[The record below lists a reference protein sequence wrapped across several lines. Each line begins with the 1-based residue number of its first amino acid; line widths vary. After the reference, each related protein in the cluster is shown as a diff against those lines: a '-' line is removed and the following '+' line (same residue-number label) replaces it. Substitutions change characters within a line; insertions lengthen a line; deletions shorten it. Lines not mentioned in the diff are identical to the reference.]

1 MIVSTD
7 DICEWL
13 TNFQSKVNEIVGN
26 DSIQFTM
33 DIWKPGSRSCTLVP
47 GKVKVVGTD
56 AFPYL
61 DSQMMFDGDNN
72 LCFECYSKP
81 GYQTKYLNMMSTH
94 TAANKRSIPRGVSI
108 RLAGLTTRT
117 KENEQKSLSTL
128 YPKVHEAMKKS
139 GLLKGD
145 ATLPKLGT
153 ILDKRM
159 EERMASEMRKEERK
173 KDKRNV
179 YLMVRHSGVWRTPLH
194 RTANKLREKYNLKW
208 LRVRMVYKRHQNL
221 KEMLL
226 GDIATKV
233 MRDIEEAGYLKK
245 TSKKLCHCR
254 PSFKIDGRCPYD
266 DQCETT
272 GVIYKISCKCCE
284 AFYIGKTQRSLKSRC
299 QEHYQ
304 GTGKFLNKKL
314 QLQRRLNEQLAPPIV
329 DSPALSSGSIGSTNR
344 DDSSSLNEGWSHLNE
359 ELTPRQIG
367 RFRTPRVRPP
377 MRSIMTRSRSRALA
391 SEPQPPPTT
400 QPTPATG
407 MEHLQAF
414 ISLYENN
421 PFDSASQPINPPPVI
436 YEDRQLEAED
446 SSLGS
451 SVSSTHPA
459 NLTNN
464 PRYQLTN
471 QPTSPLSSLSGSEG
485 RGGSSQSSPRSND
498 SMNTFDRQ
506 FRGAF
511 GMEEHEINQLEDSAR
526 RVETYLRP
534 MLEPEYAKITS
545 VSNLSKHMW
554 SHAKNMEFAKP
565 GELYSWIRSNW
576 KVEVL
581 HKGSKI
587 NNMKTAGTKNCQ
599 LCMKERVE
607 LFHAFSK
614 RSQTCKLM
622 NSKNELYGQCSCKT
636 RFLRL
641 QAVGNEG
648 TDEAID

>member
-1 MIVSTD
+1 M
-7 DICEWL
+7 
-13 TNFQSKVNEIVGN
+13 
-26 DSIQFTM
+26 
-33 DIWKPGSRSCTLVP
+33 
-47 GKVKVVGTD
+47 
-56 AFPYL
+56 
-61 DSQMMFDGDNN
+61 QM
-72 LCFECYSKP
+72 L
-81 GYQTKYLNMMSTH
+81 
-94 TAANKRSIPRGVSI
+94 R
-108 RLAGLTTRT
+108 
-117 KENEQKSLSTL
+117 
-128 YPKVHEAMKKS
+128 
-139 GLLKGD
+139 GLLYWED
-145 ATLPKLGT
+145 P
-153 ILDKRM
+153 
-159 EERMASEMRKEERK
+159 
-173 KDKRNV
+173 
-179 YLMVRHSGVWRTPLH
+179 
-194 RTANKLREKYNLKW
+194 EK
-208 LRVRMVYKRHQNL
+208 
-221 KEMLL
+221 
-226 GDIATKV
+226 
-233 MRDIEEAGYLKK
+233 
-245 TSKKLCHCR
+245 
-254 PSFKIDGRCPYD
+254 
-266 DQCETT
+266 
-272 GVIYKISCKCCE
+272 
-284 AFYIGKTQRSLKSRC
+284 RSLKLRC

-314 QLQRRLNEQLAPPIV
+314 QLKRRLNEQLAPPII
-329 DSPALSSGSIGSTNR
+329 DSPALSSGSTGSTNR
-344 DDSSSLNEGWSHLNE
+344 DDSSSLNAFAEHFN
-359 ELTPRQIG
+359 LTPRQIG
-367 RFRTPRVRPP
+367 RFRTPRVGPP
-377 MRSIMTRSRSRALA
+377 MRSIRTRSQSRALA
-391 SEPQPPPTT
+391 AEPQPPTAT

-421 PFDSASQPINPPPVI
+421 PFDGLSEPINPPPII
-436 YEDRQLEAED
+436 YEDRQLED
-446 SSLGS
+446 LSSGS
-451 SVSSTHPA
+451 SVSSAQPA

-471 QPTSPLSSLSGSEG
+471 RPPSPLSSLSGSEG

-511 GMEEHEINQLEDSAR
+511 GLNMEEHEINELEDSAR

-554 SHAKNMEFAKP
+554 SHAKNMEFTKP

-599 LCMKERVE
+599 LCMKERVL

-614 RSQTCKLM
+614 RESQTCKLM
-622 NSKNELYGQCSCKT
+622 NSKTELYGQCSCKT